1 MSLTAKGRRN
11 VLATSAD
18 EPMLE
23 LLEITHADLAEPIR
37 VVNRDAQNI
46 TVLGNEYIACQFR
59 VTLPDDQDQQVP
71 KAVVSVD
78 NIGREL
84 TTWLEVSNGGKGAKL
99 RVMAVLPSSPNI
111 LEIDMKMDLSGLSIN
126 NQTVDGELGYR
137 NTMMRAA
144 VGMRYDPI
152 SSPGVF

>member
-1 MSLTAKGRRN
+1 MTTAKGRRN
-11 VLATSAD
+11 LLATSAD
-18 EPMLE
+18 EPMLM
-23 LLEITHADLAEPIR
+23 LLEITHADLAVPIR
-37 VVNRDAQNI
+37 VVNDTQNI
-46 TVLGNEYIACQFR
+46 TVLGNEYIACPFQI
-59 VTLPDDQDQQVP
+59 TLPDDQDQQVP

-99 RVMAVLPSSPNI
+99 RVMAVRPSEPNI
-111 LEIDMKMDLSGLSIN
+111 LELDMKLDLSGLSIN

>member
-1 MSLTAKGRRN
+1 MTTAKGRRN
-11 VLATSAD
+11 LLATSAD
-18 EPMLE
+18 EPMLV
-23 LLEITHADLAEPIR
+23 LLEITHADLAIPIR
-37 VVNRDAQNI
+37 VVNDNQNI
-46 TVLGNEYIACQFR
+46 TVLGNEYIACPFR
-59 VTLPDDQDQQVP
+59 ISLPDDQDQQVP

-84 TTWLEVSNGGKGAKL
+84 TTWLETSNGGKGAKL

-111 LEIDMKMDLSGLSIN
+111 LEVDMKMDLFGLSIN
-126 NQTVDGELGYR
+126 NQTVDGELGYK

>member
-1 MSLTAKGRRN
+1 MSLTQKGRRN

-18 EPMLE
+18 EPMLM
-23 LLEITHADLAEPIR
+23 LLEITHADLAVPIR
-37 VVNRDAQNI
+37 VVNDNQKI
-46 TVLGNEYIACQFR
+46 TVLGNEYIACPFQI
-59 VTLPDDQDQQVP
+59 TLADDQDQQVP
-71 KAVVSVD
+71 KAAVSVD

-84 TTWLEVSNGGKGAKL
+84 TTWLETSNGGKGAKL
-99 RVMAVLPSSPNI
+99 RVMAVLPSSPDI
-111 LEIDMKMDLSGLSIN
+111 LEVDMKMDLSGLSIN
-126 NQTVDGELGYR
+126 NETVDGELGYR